1 MWSDW
6 SELDVVVG
14 VFPLHSHLHLH
25 VLGNRS
31 TEMLMPWTGH
41 SCSSTW
47 TELQKELQSYGVLS
61 LIRSVISSVTGQENG
76 PRFCPGGRRFRGHL
90 GSRCILGFTSNS
102 SQSVTYLCFWQISAL
117 LIVKLTLSLFFCH
130 TVLKTS
136 WISSCQNT
144 FKEGA
149 AVPAAHGQRKSKL
162 FKKKKSPKLKKLFSL
177 KKMKQ

>member
-76 PRFCPGGRRFRGHL
+76 PRFCPGGRRFRGRFGLTLYL
-90 GSRCILGFTSNS
+90 GVYVKFFPISDLSLLLTNFCVTYCKTNIEPVLLSHS
-102 SQSVTYLCFWQISAL
+102 SQD
-117 LIVKLTLSLFFCH
+117 KLNFFLPKH
-130 TVLKTS
+130 IQGGSSSTS
-136 WISSCQNT
+136 SSR
-144 FKEGA
+144 
-149 AVPAAHGQRKSKL
+149 P
-162 FKKKKSPKLKKLFSL
+162 KKK
-177 KKMKQ
+177 